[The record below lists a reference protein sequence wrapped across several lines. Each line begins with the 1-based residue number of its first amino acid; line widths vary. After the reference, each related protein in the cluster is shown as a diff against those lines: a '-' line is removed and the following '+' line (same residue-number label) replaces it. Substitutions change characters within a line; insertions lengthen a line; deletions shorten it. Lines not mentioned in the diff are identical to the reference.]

1 MSNIDYKSKYLKY
14 KNKYEAL
21 KSQTGGQPKNV
32 NTFDDFQ
39 VEGRLGN
46 INKTDRDK
54 AIKEYYEIFLE
65 KININKDR
73 YHRYQRLEMSPTVGR
88 LFERLVHDVI
98 SLSNQLDSTN
108 RFIEKLSEK
117 SYKLEHEL
125 NDHYHD
131 ISTGGMKNFVK
142 NYNGPIPSFG
152 KHTYDGPTIAIPVDG
167 PTIAK
172 PVDGPTI
179 AKPVDGPMIVPG
191 DGRKKEPFVVKKDPE
206 TEEYNVGF
214 RSGPTVVKK
223 DPETGEYNV
232 GFRSGPN
239 N

>member
-14 KNKYEAL
+14 KNKYEVL
-21 KSQTGGQPKNV
+21 KSQIGGQPKNV
-32 NTFDDFQ
+32 NTLDDFP

-54 AIKEYYEIFLE
+54 ALKEYYEIFLE
-65 KININKDR
+65 KININNDFND
-73 YHRYQRLEMSPTVGR
+73 RYQRLEMNPTVGR

-98 SLSNQLDSTN
+98 SLSNQLESTN
-108 RFIEKLSEK
+108 RFIENLSDK

-125 NDHYHD
+125 KDHYHD

-152 KHTYDGPTIAIPVDG
+152 KHTYDGPTIA
-167 PTIAK
+167 K

-179 AKPVDGPMIVPG
+179 AEPVDVPTIAKQVDGPMIVPS

-206 TEEYNVGF
+206 
-214 RSGPTVVKK
+214 S
-223 DPETGEYNV
+223 GEYNV
-232 GFRSGPN
+232 GFRFGPN